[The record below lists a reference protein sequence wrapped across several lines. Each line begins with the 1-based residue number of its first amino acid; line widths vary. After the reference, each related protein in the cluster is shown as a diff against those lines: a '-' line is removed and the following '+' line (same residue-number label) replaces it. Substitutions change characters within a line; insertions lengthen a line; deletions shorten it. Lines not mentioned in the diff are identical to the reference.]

1 MRVPSNILGLGP
13 GAIAG
18 AILIALTAWRLVALE
33 LGSLTLMF
41 DEAQYW
47 TWAKDPAFG
56 YFSKPPMV
64 AWLIAFTT
72 SLCGDGEACVRSS
85 SPLLHL
91 ATAFVVWLLARRMF
105 GPRVAAV
112 AAVVYATM
120 PGVSFLSGF
129 ISTDMPLL
137 LFWALAVL
145 LLHRA
150 VSHDRTRDWVAFGLA
165 FGLGLLSKYTMAL
178 RPWSSRR

>member
-1 MRVPSNILGLGP
+1 MRAPSTILGP

-18 AILIALTAWRLVALE
+18 AVLIALTAWRLVALE
-33 LGSLTLMF
+33 LGPLTLMF

-72 SLCGDGEACVRSS
+72 SLCGDGEACVRAS

-91 ATAFVVWLLARRMF
+91 ATASTVWLLARRMF
-105 GPRVAAV
+105 GPRVAARWRRW
-112 AAVVYATM
+112 
-120 PGVSFLSGF
+120 
-129 ISTDMPLL
+129 ST
-137 LFWALAVL
+137 
-145 LLHRA
+145 
-150 VSHDRTRDWVAFGLA
+150 
-165 FGLGLLSKYTMAL
+165 
-178 RPWSSRR
+178 RPCPE